1 MDNFKKK
8 FRELLEIVDE
18 DFIKYIKDL
27 VNKRK
32 VRVIREIKENLVLL
46 DYTYLFFGLVVD
58 SVQEYEYV
66 FMRFEYN
73 STLRMRKEIES
84 IKESYVDVV
93 KVLDKKLQILD
104 TVFLDIREKVSL
116 DRLFVYMYIIFSF

>member
-1 MDNFKKK
+1 
-8 FRELLEIVDE
+8 
-18 DFIKYIKDL
+18 
-27 VNKRK
+27 
-32 VRVIREIKENLVLL
+32 
-46 DYTYLFFGLVVD
+46 
-58 SVQEYEYV
+58 
-66 FMRFEYN
+66 MRFEYN

>member
-8 FRELLEIVDE
+8 FRVLLEIVDE

-46 DYTYLFFGLVVD
+46 NYTYLFFGLVVD

>member
-8 FRELLEIVDE
+8 FRVLLEIVDE

-104 TVFLDIREKVSL
+104 MVFLDIREKVSL

>member
-1 MDNFKKK
+1 
-8 FRELLEIVDE
+8 
-18 DFIKYIKDL
+18 
-27 VNKRK
+27 
-32 VRVIREIKENLVLL
+32 
-46 DYTYLFFGLVVD
+46 
-58 SVQEYEYV
+58 
-66 FMRFEYN
+66 MRFEYN

-104 TVFLDIREKVSL
+104 TVFLDIREKVSI

>member
-8 FRELLEIVDE
+8 FRVLLEIVDE

>member
-1 MDNFKKK
+1 
-8 FRELLEIVDE
+8 
-18 DFIKYIKDL
+18 
-27 VNKRK
+27 
-32 VRVIREIKENLVLL
+32 
-46 DYTYLFFGLVVD
+46 
-58 SVQEYEYV
+58 
-66 FMRFEYN
+66 MRFEYN

-104 TVFLDIREKVSL
+104 TVFSDIREKVSL

>member
-8 FRELLEIVDE
+8 FRVLLEIVDE
-18 DFIKYIKDL
+18 DFIKYIKDI

>member
-1 MDNFKKK
+1 
-8 FRELLEIVDE
+8 
-18 DFIKYIKDL
+18 
-27 VNKRK
+27 
-32 VRVIREIKENLVLL
+32 
-46 DYTYLFFGLVVD
+46 
-58 SVQEYEYV
+58 
-66 FMRFEYN
+66 MRFEYN

-116 DRLFVYMYIIFSF
+116 DRLFVYMCIIFSF

>member
-1 MDNFKKK
+1 MLFIVLIFSNKEERVIIVFKTDNFKKK
-8 FRELLEIVDE
+8 LKFRVLLEIADE

-58 SVQEYEYV
+58 SV
-66 FMRFEYN
+66 
-73 STLRMRKEIES
+73 
-84 IKESYVDVV
+84 
-93 KVLDKKLQILD
+93 
-104 TVFLDIREKVSL
+104 
-116 DRLFVYMYIIFSF
+116 

>member
-8 FRELLEIVDE
+8 FRVLLEIVDE

-93 KVLDKKLQILD
+93 KVVDKKLQILD

>member
-1 MDNFKKK
+1 MLFIVLIFSNKEERVIIVFKIDNFKKK
-8 FRELLEIVDE
+8 FRVLLEIVDE

-58 SVQEYEYV
+58 SV
-66 FMRFEYN
+66 
-73 STLRMRKEIES
+73 
-84 IKESYVDVV
+84 
-93 KVLDKKLQILD
+93 
-104 TVFLDIREKVSL
+104 
-116 DRLFVYMYIIFSF
+116 

>member
-8 FRELLEIVDE
+8 FRVLLEIVDE

-66 FMRFEYN
+66 FMYFEYN

>member
-1 MDNFKKK
+1 
-8 FRELLEIVDE
+8 
-18 DFIKYIKDL
+18 
-27 VNKRK
+27 
-32 VRVIREIKENLVLL
+32 
-46 DYTYLFFGLVVD
+46 
-58 SVQEYEYV
+58 
-66 FMRFEYN
+66 MRSEYN

>member
-8 FRELLEIVDE
+8 FRVLLEIVDE

-104 TVFLDIREKVSL
+104 TVFSDIREKVSL